1 MKIRRSPLSE
11 PTPVALPSGL
21 RFVRALG
28 ESPLSRVLLVEDDEG
43 RPFALK
49 ILRASV
55 ARDPRLRERW
65 KREARML
72 QEINHPQLVHGHGT
86 AEVNGSPA
94 LLLEFIDGPTLR
106 ARLQEQ
112 PLEWEQA
119 CRYGV
124 QIARALE
131 RLHRAGA
138 IHRDV
143 KPHNILLHPQRGA
156 VLADLGLVRREEDT
170 TLTRQGAA
178 LGSPAYMSPEQARD
192 PSAVDEQA
200 DIYSLGATLHHALS
214 GSPPFQGKGVGEVIH
229 RVMHEAPLPLPEE
242 VPVAL
247 AKVVETAM
255 AKDVE
260 RRYARV
266 RDFGYDLGRVLL
278 GHAPRLMTRNR
289 HRRRRQR
296 LLAGVF
302 VPLLVAMVVWQK
314 PWQWWSSAAPQDFQ
328 ESALVQVENVD
339 DGQGQSPTAPS
350 GNGATEPRT
359 DAGAAFL
366 RWSRSQRQ
374 GFDQAL
380 ADGGLGYALD
390 LLGQLEGAEIPTNAP
405 VGFLQER
412 RSYLANSRVQVD
424 VAAERIAG
432 QAMDLLDQRVRMAR
446 EAMVR
451 GNFQVELWAQDVEDL
466 WQRTGLMVGDLPL
479 RPGAA
484 DPRGRLRL
492 ASANLEAEAEA
503 ANLQLALDRVPQLLL
518 AGQRLLRTGRFA
530 EARQRWDGLEPKAL
544 LQSTEARAEVVRIDE
559 LLALDRRLEGRLREN
574 VGQPLDLT
582 LADGSILT
590 GTLVSDQ
597 GAYALDYN
605 GQVRYPVNLMNLEA
619 AEVVKWLGSEGEDWL
634 IAQLLWCQG
643 DLNQA
648 VARMRAVSSATTP
661 EEWQPRLWIWLWQ
674 QEVDQAA
681 SGQAPQ
687 SGSTGESS
695 GRAESEVVPIAPQT
709 PAAGPVE
716 AVAPL
721 DPRDGLERAILR
733 LHPHAL
739 FTRLTDGNLEV
750 KLENVAI
757 DKVWELDLRQEIR
770 QADLLQWSLHWDIPA
785 KVAPPKRV
793 HWLHDITMTHP
804 GGRLLPSLRV
814 AGRRSEG
821 FGIQPGGGLQVLGW
835 DGHEVSLDGLM
846 VAPWQPDSA
855 WRGRFVLTSSS
866 PFNLTEIRLR
876 LRPH

>member
-1 MKIRRSPLSE
+1 M
-11 PTPVALPSGL
+11 
-21 RFVRALG
+21 RALG
-28 ESPLSRVLLVEDDEG
+28 ESPLSRVLLVEDEQG

-65 KREARML
+65 KREAQML
-72 QEINHPQLVHGHGT
+72 QALDHPQLVHGHGT
-86 AEVNGSPA
+86 AEVNGCPA

-119 CRYGV
+119 CRFGV
-124 QIARALE
+124 QIARALD

-192 PSAVDEQA
+192 PSTVDEQA

-214 GSPPFQGKGVGEVIH
+214 GGPPFQGKGVGEVIH

-266 RDFGYDLGRVLL
+266 RDFGHDLGRVLL
-278 GHAPRLMTRNR
+278 GHPPRLMTRNR
-289 HRRRRQR
+289 HRQRRRR
-296 LLAGVF
+296 LLAAV
-302 VPLLVAMVVWQK
+302 VTPMLVAGLWWAK
-314 PWQWWSSAAPQDFQ
+314 PWQWLGSGPSLLGDDPNQVAAEDQ
-328 ESALVQVENVD
+328 
-339 DGQGQSPTAPS
+339 GQGQNLPVNPPA
-350 GNGATEPRT
+350 NQTENLPQT
-359 DAGAAFL
+359 DAGAAFA

-374 GFDQAL
+374 GFELAL
-380 ADGGLGYALD
+380 ADGALRQALD
-390 LLGQLEGAEIPTNAP
+390 LLSELEGAESPADAP

-412 RSYLANSRVQVD
+412 RSFLAESRIQVD
-424 VAAERIAG
+424 AAAERIAG
-432 QAMDLLDQRVRMAR
+432 QALDLLDQRVRMAR
-446 EAMVR
+446 AAMVR
-451 GNFQVELWAQDVEDL
+451 GNFQVDLWVRDVEDA

-492 ASANLEAEAEA
+492 ASASLEAEAEA
-503 ANLQLALDRVPQLLL
+503 ANLELALARVPQLLQS
-518 AGQRLLRTGRFA
+518 GQRLLREGRFA

-574 VGQPLDLT
+574 VGQTLT
-582 LADGSILT
+582 LTMKTGSIVS
-590 GTLVSDQ
+590 GTLVPDED
-597 GAYALDYN
+597 GYALDYF
-605 GQVRYPVNLMNLEA
+605 GQTLVLIPLLDLNA
-619 AEVVKWLGSEGEDWL
+619 AEVVKWLDGDQEDWL

-643 DLNQA
+643 RLEESI
-648 VARMRAVSSATTP
+648 ARMRLVPAATTP
-661 EEWQPRLWIWLWQ
+661 EEWQPRLWLWLWQ
-674 QEVDQAA
+674 QELDLQGRAT
-681 SGQAPQ
+681 PQ
-687 SGSTGESS
+687 TPGSS
-695 GRAESEVVPIAPQT
+695 GEPQVTNPEAIAPQ
-709 PAAGPVE
+709 PDGPVE
-716 AVAPL
+716 AVASG
-721 DPRDGLERAILR
+721 DRRESLERAILR
-733 LHPHAL
+733 VYPQAK
-739 FTRLTDGNLEV
+739 FTRMSDGNLEV
-750 KLENVAI
+750 QIE
-757 DKVWELDLRQEIR
+757 KVVIEKTWELDLRQEIR
-770 QADLLQWSLHWDIPA
+770 QADLLEWSLQWDLAASAIA
-785 KVAPPKRV
+785 PKRV
-793 HWLHDITMTHP
+793 QWLKDITLVHP

-821 FGIQPGGGLQVLGW
+821 FGIQPGGGRQVLAWNGR
-835 DGHEVSLDGLM
+835 EVSLDGLM
-846 VAPWQPDSA
+846 VAPWQPDSS
-855 WRGRFVLTSSS
+855 WRGRFLLTTTSTFS
-866 PFNLTEIRLR
+866 LTELRLR